1 VERRSKEDADVAQ
14 TSVRLE
20 SSTIAELITQAY
32 EHAYDQGWTDGLPI
46 IPATPN
52 AVQRFVAASGRLAD
66 EVIGI
71 IPPRKGRATVEVI
84 AVNAV
89 MAGCRPEYM
98 AVIIAALEGLSDRG
112 FPLEFMQVTTNPMT
126 PFLLING
133 PIRQKLDINS
143 GTGCLGPGWRANAT
157 IGRAIRLILQNVGG
171 ALPGVYSK
179 SSFASPLRYS
189 YICGENEEENP
200 WSPFHVDR
208 GLARHDSTVTVF
220 KASNYCNIS
229 GGEGV
234 GPDEI
239 LRQIASNM
247 PPMYGGGDGAL
258 LLLGVN
264 HARSLHEAG
273 LTKRNLQEKLWA
285 LARLPEEHF
294 ATDFAAM
301 ERAAGRGGDG
311 VVWRTEGPDRI
322 YVVVA
327 GGPGPQD
334 VYIAA
339 GLPQTRL
346 IWG

>member
-1 VERRSKEDADVAQ
+1 VAQ
-14 TSVRLE
+14 ANVRLE
-20 SSTIAELITQAY
+20 ADAVAELLTAAY
-32 EHAYDQGWTDGLPI
+32 EYAYAQGWTDGLPI
-46 IPATPN
+46 IPPTPE
-52 AVQRFVAASGRLAD
+52 AVARFVAASERDAD
-66 EVIGI
+66 ELIGLL
-71 IPPRKGRATVEVI
+71 PPRKGRATVEVI

-98 AVIIAALEGLSDRG
+98 PVIIAALEGLTDPG
-112 FPLEFMQVTTNPMT
+112 FPLEFIQVTTNPMT

-133 PIRQKLDINS
+133 PIRQRLDINS

-179 SSFASPLRYS
+179 ASFASPLRYS
-189 YICGENEEENP
+189 YVCGENEEDNP
-200 WSPFHVDR
+200 WTPFHVDQGFDR
-208 GLARHDSTVTVF
+208 LDSTVTVF

-264 HARSLHEAG
+264 HARSLYEAG
-273 LTKRNLQEKLWA
+273 VSKGHIQERLWA
-285 LARLPEEHF
+285 QARLPEDHF
-294 ATDFAAM
+294 AADFAAM
-301 ERAAGRGGDG
+301 ERAAGRGAEGMI
-311 VVWRTEGPDRI
+311 WRTQGPERI
-322 YVVVA
+322 HVVVA

-339 GLPQTRL
+339 GLPQTRR
-346 IWG
+346 IRD

>member
-1 VERRSKEDADVAQ
+1 VAQ
-14 TSVRLE
+14 TSVHLE
-20 SSTIAELITQAY
+20 SGTIAELMNQAY

-46 IPATPN
+46 IPATPE
-52 AVQRFVAASGRLAD
+52 AVQQFIAASGHPGE

-71 IPPRKGRATVEVI
+71 IPPRKGQATVEVL

-98 AVIIAALEGLSDRG
+98 PVIIAALEGLTDKG

-133 PIRQKLDINS
+133 PIRQHLDINF

-157 IGRAIRLILQNVGG
+157 IGRAIRFILQNVGG

-200 WSPFHVDR
+200 WFPFHVDR
-208 GLARHDSTVTVF
+208 GFDRHDSTVTVF

-234 GPDEI
+234 GADEI

-273 LTKRNLQEKLWA
+273 LTKRDLQEQLWA
-285 LARLPEEHF
+285 LARLPEDHF
-294 ATDFAAM
+294 AADFAAM
-301 ERAAGRGGDG
+301 EHTAGRGADG
-311 VVWRTEGPDRI
+311 MLWRAEGPEHI
-322 YVVVA
+322 HIVVA

-346 IWG
+346 IRG

>member
-1 VERRSKEDADVAQ
+1 VAQ

-20 SSTIAELITQAY
+20 AGSIVELMTEAY
-32 EHAYDQGWTDGLPI
+32 EYAYEQGWTDGLPI
-46 IPATPN
+46 IPATTE
-52 AVQRFVAASGRLAD
+52 ASRAFVRASGRRAD
-66 EVIGI
+66 EVIGL
-71 IPPRKGRATVEVI
+71 IPPRKGRATIEVI
-84 AVNAV
+84 AINAV

-98 AVIIAALEGLSDRG
+98 PVLIAALEGLTDKG

-126 PFLLING
+126 PLLLING
-133 PIRQKLDINS
+133 PIRQQLDINA

-189 YICGENEEENP
+189 YICGELEEANP
-200 WSPFHVDR
+200 WTPFHVDR
-208 GLARHDSTVTVF
+208 GFDRHDSTVTVF

-234 GPDEI
+234 GADEI

-247 PPMYGGGDGAL
+247 PPMYGGGDGVL

-264 HARSLHEAG
+264 HAGSLYEAG
-273 LTKRNLQEKLWA
+273 LTKRQIQEKLWA
-285 LARLPEEHF
+285 LARLPE
-294 ATDFAAM
+294 ARFAADFVVM
-301 ERAAGRGGDG
+301 ERAAGRGDAGML
-311 VVWRTEGPDRI
+311 WRTPSPDQI
-322 YVVVA
+322 YVAVA

-346 IWG
+346 IRSA